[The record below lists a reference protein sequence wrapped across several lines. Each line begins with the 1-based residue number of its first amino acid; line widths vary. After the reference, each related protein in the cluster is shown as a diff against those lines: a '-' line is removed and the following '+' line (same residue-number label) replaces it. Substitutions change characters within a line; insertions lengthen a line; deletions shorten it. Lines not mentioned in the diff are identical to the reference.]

1 MPSVG
6 MRRSTRIFV
15 PKSAQKVSDG
25 GRVLRSGR
33 RVLSNNNDDWIRLID
48 SDDIPNLKKTRI
60 HNKVV
65 SKPEIVNVALPQPKK
80 VADDRN
86 QLNVGNVVDKF
97 YGLVYHRK
105 RKRRDGKK
113 VEDDKKRF
121 GIQFSRKQRRKRAKS
136 QVEGG
141 GAKDGL
147 MQKDV
152 FQSHFLGVVVES
164 HCNVTSELACF
175 LNYVL
180 RYLARTR
187 LTLSELRG
195 FVFSEPI
202 SSVFASKGIHFLW
215 DTPCYSASGF
225 CKIFEG
231 VRFVPMFAVDFS
243 AVPSCFLYLHACM
256 LLGSMSSQYVQ
267 TLSMLVMQSNS
278 KRGACI
284 EDVSCTDSVAC
295 GDDNSRSMVGH
306 RTVVSPKL
314 VTRNAQGRNGVASR
328 KIKKRRSSLRCA
340 RAKNPSSICIRK
352 ANGVLYSDLISVRNN
367 GAPFSTILS
376 DQGIRKSARRNS
388 LRTTSQEVKS
398 TLAEVRQDI
407 SATTCTTN
415 ILVIESDRGYRV
427 EGATVKLEMTAFK
440 QWFLVIKK
448 DGIARYCHKAEKVL
462 RPLTTNRFT
471 LAIIWL
477 AESGWKLE
485 FPNRMDWLI
494 FKELYRECDYRN
506 MQDTGG
512 KVIPVPW
519 VREVTG
525 YEDSNNAT
533 FARPDA
539 YISFNDDELTRV
551 MVKRAA
557 IYDMDDEDGE
567 WLNKFNSE
575 LCAGNELINPVS
587 EESFELLV
595 GTFEKGFFCSSEDYT
610 VEKAASG
617 ICPEME
623 RKEVID
629 AVYSY
634 WMKKRKQ
641 RRSALI
647 AIFQLYQ
654 PHKPQVVP
662 SAALRKK
669 RSFKRQP
676 SRVGREKQ
684 RIFLQDYGITTL
696 AAEHDAVCE
705 EKAMLKIQE
714 AKAAAN
720 KAAELAILRRRNA
733 QTLMEK
739 ADLLAYKATMALRI
753 AEAARVADLA
763 GPAGSNLLDEVTS
776 DIEFPETN

>member
-6 MRRSTRIFV
+6 MRRSTRVFV
-15 PKSAQKVSDG
+15 PKSAQKVTDG
-25 GRVLRSGR
+25 ARVLRSGR
-33 RVLSNNNDDWIRLID
+33 RVLSSNNVDWIRLID
-48 SDDIPNLKKTRI
+48 NDEIPNLKKTRI
-60 HNKVV
+60 HNKVAA
-65 SKPEIVNVALPQPKK
+65 KPEVVNVALPQPKE
-80 VADDRN
+80 VADDQNR
-86 QLNVGNVVDKF
+86 LNVGNVVDKF

-105 RKRRDGKK
+105 RKRGDVKK

-121 GIQFSRKQRRKRAKS
+121 GIQFSRKQRRKRGES
-136 QVEGG
+136 RVEGSG
-141 GAKDGL
+141 LKDGL

-152 FQSHFLGVVVES
+152 FQGPCLGVVVES

-175 LNYVL
+175 LNSVL
-180 RYLARTR
+180 RYLARIR

-195 FVFSEPI
+195 FVFFRADFECLCFQGFI
-202 SSVFASKGIHFLW
+202 SCGASR
-215 DTPCYSASGF
+215 F

-231 VRFVPMFAVDFS
+231 GRFVPMFAVDFS
-243 AVPSCFLYLHACM
+243 AVPSCFWYLHTCM
-256 LLGSMSSQYVQ
+256 LLGSMSSHYVR
-267 TLSMLVMQSNS
+267 TLSMLVVQSNS
-278 KRGACI
+278 KREACI

-295 GDDNSRSMVGH
+295 GDDNSWSVVVH
-306 RTVVSPKL
+306 RTVASPKI
-314 VTRNAQGRNGVASR
+314 VTRNAQGRNGVVSR
-328 KIKKRRSSLRCA
+328 KIKKRSSLRSA
-340 RAKNPSSICIRK
+340 RVKNPSSIRIRK
-352 ANGVLYSDLISVRNN
+352 ANGVLYSDLIRNN
-367 GAPFSTILS
+367 GIPFSVTLS
-376 DQGIRKSARRNS
+376 GRGIRKSAGRSS
-388 LRTTSQEVKS
+388 LRTTAQEVKS

-407 SATTCTTN
+407 NATACTMN

-448 DGIARYCHKAEKVL
+448 DGVARYCHKAEKFL
-462 RPLTTNRFT
+462 RPPTTNRFT

-494 FKELYRECDYRN
+494 FKELYRECDNRN

-525 YEDSNNAT
+525 YDKSINAT

-551 MVKRAA
+551 MAKKAT
-557 IYDMDDEDGE
+557 IYDMDDEDEE

-575 LCAGNELINPVS
+575 PCAGNELINPVS

-595 GTFEKGFFCSSEDYT
+595 GTFEKGFFCGSDDYT

-617 ICPEME
+617 LCPEME

-647 AIFQLYQ
+647 ATFQLYQ
-654 PHKPQVVP
+654 PHRPQVVP
-662 SAALRKK
+662 SATLRKK

-676 SRVGREKQ
+676 SRVGRGKQ
-684 RIFLQDYGITTL
+684 RIFLQGL
-696 AAEHDAVCE
+696 AAEHDAFYE
-705 EKAMLKIQE
+705 DKAILNIQE
-714 AKAAAN
+714 AKAAAS
-720 KAAELAILRRRNA
+720 KAAELAILRRRKA
-733 QTLMEK
+733 QNLMEK

-753 AEAARVADLA
+753 AEAARVAELA
-763 GPAGSNLLDEVTS
+763 GLAGSNLLEEVTS
-776 DIEFPETN
+776 DTDFPETN